1 MEEVAKTINITG
13 TNNRYH
19 MKKLIHKEKKE
30 PKKRVVAEKWCFSE
44 EYFEY
49 THQLKLVNDIF
60 NNVNNFK
67 NINNIDNIN
76 TIIDASMNND
86 INNNVIKIIIQ
97 QINKKISG
105 YKQQDIMKKKL
116 DTGKFITFESIIKK
130 IVDCELN
137 CRYCKEHMNVLYDIS
152 REMKQWSVDRI
163 NNDLGHNIDN
173 FHIACLDC
181 NLKRRRKTDEK
192 FLFTKQLQIVK
203 QDS

>member
-116 DTGKFITFESIIKK
+116 DTCKFITFESIIKK